1 MAQGSLLWEIFQLAA
16 QLAACIISIIRMI
29 VVMIHNAVQ
38 EHRAKQEQ
46 EARQREREAIRI
58 QTDLERGD
66 GYGQKSDDDRKP
78 EIGSEVHYSPQPQ
91 NVEQAPPS
99 LPQMPAK
106 AYLQQPPTSPP
117 SAPPV
122 YINV

>member
-1 MAQGSLLWEIFQLAA
+1 MAHGSLLWEIFQLAA

-46 EARQREREAIRI
+46 EARQREREAVRI
-58 QTDLERGD
+58 QRDLERGD

-78 EIGSEVHYSPQPQ
+78 EMGGQVHYIPQAQ
-91 NVEQAPPS
+91 NIEPTPPS

-106 AYLQQPPTSPP
+106 AYLQQPSTPSQ

>member
-1 MAQGSLLWEIFQLAA
+1 MGQGSLVWEIFQLAA
-16 QLAACIISIIRMI
+16 QIASCIISIIRMF

-46 EARQREREAIRI
+46 QERQREREAVRI
-58 QTDLERGD
+58 QRDLERGD
-66 GYGQKSDDDRKP
+66 GYGQKSNDDRKP
-78 EIGSEVHYSPQPQ
+78 EMGGEVHYSPQPQ
-91 NVEQAPPS
+91 NVEQPPPS

-106 AYLQQPPTSPP
+106 AYLQQPPTSPQ